1 MLLNERQIRKLI
13 RRVILES
20 NFESPF
26 AGKLAYFLAHFL
38 AVLTMKND
46 LYKKSPNTR
55 QILSVPNT
63 GTIVIDFTGTTANQ
77 SDSIAREVLGGI
89 KSIRA
94 FQGAPGVDIK
104 LIRQKVR
111 KLQSSFQE
119 IAAELSAGHSTQ
131 KSLGSPGKRI
141 GNSKKY
147 L

>member
-63 GTIVIDFTGTTANQ
+63 GTIVIDKIF
-77 SDSIAREVLGGI
+77 
-89 KSIRA
+89 
-94 FQGAPGVDIK
+94 
-104 LIRQKVR
+104 
-111 KLQSSFQE
+111 
-119 IAAELSAGHSTQ
+119 
-131 KSLGSPGKRI
+131 
-141 GNSKKY
+141 
-147 L
+147 